1 MVIIGGR
8 EESRVVC
15 SNNPKISVDDH
26 SAMDS
31 IAEYG
36 GGGGGGGHE
45 QSSCHLTNII
55 KKNKKKETNIP
66 NFYMFLICR

>member
-36 GGGGGGGHE
+36 GGGGGGHE